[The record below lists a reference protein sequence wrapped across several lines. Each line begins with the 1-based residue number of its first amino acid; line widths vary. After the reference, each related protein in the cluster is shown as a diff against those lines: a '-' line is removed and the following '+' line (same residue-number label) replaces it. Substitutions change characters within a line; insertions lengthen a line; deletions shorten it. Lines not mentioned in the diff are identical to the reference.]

1 MVKLLMTWDIKPG
14 RETAYLDFVTSEF
27 APGLSKLGLE
37 PTEAWYT
44 VYGEAPQILTGA
56 ATQDI
61 ETMREILSSRDWQ
74 LLRDRLLEYVTNFQF
89 KIIRASG
96 RFQL

>member
-1 MVKLLMTWDIKPG
+1 MMKLLMTWDIKPG

-27 APGLSKLGLE
+27 APGLMKLGLE

-44 VYGEAPQILTGA
+44 VYGEGPQILTGGVA
-56 ATQDI
+56 QDM
-61 ETMREILSSRDWQ
+61 EAMQEVLSSEEWQ
-74 LLRDRLLEYVTNFQF
+74 ALRDRLLDYVNNFSL
-89 KIIRASG
+89 KVVPATG

>member
-1 MVKLLMTWDIKPG
+1 MMKLMMTWDIKPG

-27 APGLSKLGLE
+27 APGLMRLGLE

-44 VYGEAPQILTGA
+44 VYGEGPQILTSA
-56 ATQDI
+56 AAQDTATI
-61 ETMREILSSRDWQ
+61 QEVLAGREWQ
-74 LLRDRLLEYVTNFQF
+74 SLRDRLLDYVVNFNF
-89 KIIRASG
+89 KIVPASG